1 MPFSSDFIFA
11 KGTTQSEWDFLAIPG
26 NVPTTTP
33 TWGYTTK
40 FQGIDPSLQD
50 RRRVA
55 RLVLRRPRRRR
66 PRRGGGAQSRA
77 GHQWLFRFC
86 RRARNGSVRHRRS
99 GHIHLRPWRLRP
111 DGRRSGRVDPE
122 SSSCR
127 RHRGVERLLGRHGV
141 VDPQARC
148 VWLRARRHWRGG
160 GDPSAASAS
169 PAFAPLASTVG
180 SSARADCCS
189 RRQDRSRSSTRRS
202 PA

>member
-66 PRRGGGAQSRA
+66 PRRG
-77 GHQWLFRFC
+77 
-86 RRARNGSVRHRRS
+86 
-99 GHIHLRPWRLRP
+99 
-111 DGRRSGRVDPE
+111 
-122 SSSCR
+122 
-127 RHRGVERLLGRHGV
+127 
-141 VDPQARC
+141 
-148 VWLRARRHWRGG
+148 
-160 GDPSAASAS
+160 
-169 PAFAPLASTVG
+169 
-180 SSARADCCS
+180 
-189 RRQDRSRSSTRRS
+189 
-202 PA
+202 